1 MDLLS
6 LLGIILAFVA
16 LLGGNLLEG
25 GTLSSLFNAPA
36 ALIVIGGTLAAT
48 ILQTS
53 WPLLRRAFRQSA
65 WVLFPPYIGLEEAIG
80 KVTDWSVKARKQ
92 GLLGLEKMAE
102 QESEPFARKGLQL
115 LVDGAETDTIR
126 AILEV
131 DLDSREER
139 DLEAAQVFEAMGGYS
154 PTIGII
160 GAVMGLIQVMTNLED
175 PSALGSG
182 IATAFVATIYGVA
195 LANLLFFPV
204 ANKMREIV
212 RRRSRYEDMMI
223 DGIVAIAEGENP
235 RSIELRLRGFIQD

>member
-6 LLGIILAFVA
+6 LLGIVLAFAA

-53 WPLLRRAFRQSA
+53 WPLLRRAMRQSR
-65 WVLFPPYIGLEEAIG
+65 WVFVPPFIGLEDGIG
-80 KVTDWSVKARKQ
+80 KVMDWSVKARKQ
-92 GLLGLEKMAE
+92 GLLGLEQVAE
-102 QESEPFARKGLQL
+102 REREPFARKGLQL
-115 LVDGAETDTIR
+115 LVDGAETETIR
-126 AILEV
+126 SILEV
-131 DLDSREER
+131 DLESREQR

-204 ANKMREIV
+204 ANKLREIV

-223 DGIVAIAEGENP
+223 DGIIAIAEGENP
-235 RSIELRLRGFIQD
+235 RSIELRLRGFVQ